1 MPADKTSLPQ
11 VRRFEG
17 PEGSRIYR
25 ITCDAFPGLT
35 VHVHLLLD
43 LGPPTIIDAG
53 SGFGEANRQLM
64 HGLELVRS
72 EFSEPIGLADVQRI
86 IITHGHIDHFGGLS
100 FLHERAPQAEIA
112 IHELDVLILTS
123 FEERVAVAKRA
134 IRRFLQE
141 AGVGAELLADFMDV
155 YGFSKKNV
163 HSLPV
168 GRTLI
173 DNQELDGLRFIHT
186 PGHCPGQVCI
196 IAGDVIFTADDI
208 LPEISPHQAPE
219 SIMPYTGLGHYL
231 ESLDKVERLGEF
243 RLALGGHQ
251 GPMTDLPKRISD
263 IRQGHHRKLDKILNI
278 VRNNGPLTINEIS
291 QQLYTHVRGFHVLLA
306 LEEVAAHV
314 EYLSQHA
321 KLRIANLD
329 EYRLEENTPVRY
341 CVA

>member
-35 VHVHLLLD
+35 VHVHVLVG

-64 HGLELVRS
+64 HGLERVRS
-72 EFSEPIGLADVQRI
+72 EFSEPIGLADIQRI

-196 IAGDVIFTADDI
+196 IAGDVIFTADHI

>member
-35 VHVHLLLD
+35 VHVHLLVG

-64 HGLELVRS
+64 HGLERVRS
-72 EFSEPIGLADVQRI
+72 EFSEPIGLADIQRI

-173 DNQELDGLRFIHT
+173 DNQQLDGLRFIHT

-196 IAGDVIFTADDI
+196 IAGDVIFTADHI

-263 IRQGHHRKLDKILNI
+263 IRQGHHRKLDKILTI

-291 QQLYTHVRGFHVLLA
+291 QQLYTHVKGFHVLLA

>member
-35 VHVHLLLD
+35 VHVHLLVG

-64 HGLELVRS
+64 HGLEIVRS
-72 EFSEPIGLADVQRI
+72 EFFEPIGLADVQRI

-112 IHELDVLILTS
+112 IHELDVMILTS

-168 GRTLI
+168 GRTLV
-173 DNQELDGLRFIHT
+173 DNQQLDGLRFIHT

-196 IAGDVIFTADDI
+196 IAGDVIFTADHI

-263 IRQGHHRKLDKILNI
+263 IRQGHHRKLDKILTI

-291 QQLYTHVRGFHVLLA
+291 QQLYTHVKGFHVLLA

>member
-1 MPADKTSLPQ
+1 MPAETPSLPQ

-17 PEGSRIYR
+17 SEGSRIYR

-35 VHVHLLLD
+35 VHAHLLIG
-43 LGPPTIIDAG
+43 LGPPTIIDVG

-64 HGLELVRS
+64 QGLELVRS
-72 EFSEPIGLADVQRI
+72 EFAEPVGVADIRRI

-163 HSLPV
+163 RSLPV
-168 GRTLI
+168 ARALI

-196 IAGDVIFTADDI
+196 IAGDVIFTADHI

-251 GPMTDLPKRISD
+251 GPMQDLGKRITD
-263 IRQGHHRKLDKILNI
+263 IRQGHHRKLDKILTI
-278 VRNNGPLTINEIS
+278 VRNNGPLTINDIS
-291 QQLYTHVRGFHVLLA
+291 QQLYTHVKGFHVLLA